1 LVAILAPA
9 SQIEFEI
16 TEGLAMLD
24 NAVEMMKSLKS
35 LGVRLALDDF
45 GTGYSS
51 LGYLNRLPIDTLK
64 IDQSSVRNLADSEEN
79 HTIVKTIVALE
90 SITPV

>member
-1 LVAILAPA
+1 
-9 SQIEFEI
+9 
-16 TEGLAMLD
+16 MLD

-35 LGVRLALDDF
+35 LGVRLAIDDF

-64 IDQSSVRNLADSEEN
+64 IDQSFVRNLADSEEN